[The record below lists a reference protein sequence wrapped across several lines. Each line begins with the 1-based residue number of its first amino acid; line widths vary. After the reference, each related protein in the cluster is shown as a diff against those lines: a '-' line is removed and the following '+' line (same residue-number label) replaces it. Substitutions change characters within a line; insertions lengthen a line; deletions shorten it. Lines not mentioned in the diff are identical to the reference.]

1 MGSSSN
7 WKDAAFA
14 MRKFE
19 FKSRWVHQNSGL
31 SSNGRTPLLQSG
43 NGSSTLLGSTNLGF
57 LGSSFVGSAY
67 FRSSMIACLTLKEID
82 ESGRVFGINKRG
94 DEFDGRGS
102 QKIMLSSG

>member
-1 MGSSSN
+1 
-7 WKDAAFA
+7 
-14 MRKFE
+14 
-19 FKSRWVHQNSGL
+19 
-31 SSNGRTPLLQSG
+31 
-43 NGSSTLLGSTNLGF
+43 
-57 LGSSFVGSAY
+57 VGSAY